1 MDIDLHEMWKIH
13 RKDGDMKARNRKT
26 ERIITAITLI
36 FIFAAW
42 YGVTNFTNISPVILP
57 SPQKVWSSFIDV
69 ARNGYGING
78 DTLLVH
84 FLSSMKRL
92 LFAYG
97 LVIVT
102 AIPLGLLSG
111 YFPKVYA
118 VLNPIIEFYRPLPPL
133 AYYTLLV
140 LWLGINEDS
149 KIMLLY
155 LAGFAPVYIACV
167 SGVNRIREDTIQG
180 AYMLGANKF
189 QVFVQVILP
198 ASLPDIF
205 TGLRTALG
213 VEYTTLV
220 AAEMVAAKTGIGWMV
235 LDASNWLK
243 SDVVFFGVILMGITG
258 ILMNQL
264 LLGLERLIVHW
275 NGKQ

>member
-1 MDIDLHEMWKIH
+1 
-13 RKDGDMKARNRKT
+13 MKESNKRVEK
-26 ERIITAITLI
+26 IITVTTVIV
-36 FIFAAW
+36 IFAVW
-42 YGVTNFTNISPVILP
+42 YLATNFTDISEIILP
-57 SPQKVWSSFIDV
+57 SPQNVWNSFLDV
-69 ARNGYGING
+69 ARNGYGSNK
-78 DTLLVH
+78 DPLAVH
-84 FLSSMKRL
+84 LISSMKRL
-92 LFAYG
+92 LTAYG
-97 LVIVT
+97 LVIIT
-102 AIPLGLLSG
+102 AIPLGLISG
-111 YFPKVYA
+111 YFPKFYA

-167 SGVNRIREDTIQG
+167 SGVNRIKVDYING
-180 AYMLGANKF
+180 AYMLGANKI
-189 QVFVQVILP
+189 QVFFNVILP

-220 AAEMVAAKTGIGWMV
+220 AAEMVAAKTGIGWLV

-258 ILMNQL
+258 ILLNQFIL
-264 LLGLERLIVHW
+264 LLERLIVHW
-275 NGKQ
+275 NGK

>member
-1 MDIDLHEMWKIH
+1 
-13 RKDGDMKARNRKT
+13 MKARNKKI
-26 ERIITAITLI
+26 EKIITAVTVIVI
-36 FIFAAW
+36 FVAW
-42 YGVTNFTNISPVILP
+42 YVVTNFTSISPVILP
-57 SPQKVWSSFIDV
+57 SPQKVWSSFLEV
-69 ARNGYGING
+69 AGNGYGING

-84 FLSSMKRL
+84 FISSMKRL
-92 LFAYG
+92 LLAYG

-264 LLGLERLIVHW
+264 LLGLERVIVHW

>member
-1 MDIDLHEMWKIH
+1 
-13 RKDGDMKARNRKT
+13 MKESNKNV
-26 ERIITAITLI
+26 EKMITVITVTVI
-36 FIFAAW
+36 FTIW
-42 YGVTNFTNISPVILP
+42 YLATNFTEISEIILP
-57 SPQKVWSSFIDV
+57 SPQKVWSSFLEV
-69 ARNGYGING
+69 ARNGYGTNK
-78 DTLLVH
+78 DPLAVH
-84 FLSSMKRL
+84 LISSMKRL
-92 LFAYG
+92 LTAYS

-102 AIPLGLLSG
+102 AIPLGLVSG
-111 YFPKVYA
+111 YFPKFYA
-118 VLNPIIEFYRPLPPL
+118 VLNPIIEFYRLLPPL

-167 SGVNRIREDTIQG
+167 SGVNRIRMDYING
-180 AYMLGANKF
+180 AYMLGANKI
-189 QVFVQVILP
+189 QVFFNVILP

-220 AAEMVAAKTGIGWMV
+220 AAEMVAAKTGIGWLV

-243 SDVVFFGVILMGITG
+243 SEVVFFGVILMGITG
-258 ILMNQL
+258 ILLNQFIL
-264 LLGLERLIVHW
+264 FLEKLIVHW
-275 NGKQ
+275 NGK

>member
-1 MDIDLHEMWKIH
+1 MQRREN
-13 RKDGDMKARNRKT
+13 MKVRNKKKENLIT
-26 ERIITAITLI
+26 VLTIIVILT
-36 FIFAAW
+36 AW
-42 YGVTNFTNISPVILP
+42 YGVTNFTSISPVILP
-57 SPQKVWSSFIDV
+57 SPQRVWNSFLEV
-69 ARNGYGING
+69 AGHGYGING

-84 FLSSMKRL
+84 FTSSMKRL
-92 LFAYG
+92 LSAYG
-97 LVIVT
+97 LVIIT

-140 LWLGINEDS
+140 LWFGINEDS
-149 KIMLLY
+149 KIILLY
-155 LAGFAPVYIACV
+155 LAGFAPVYISCI
-167 SGVNRIREDTIQG
+167 SGVNKIREEIIQG
-180 AYMLGANKF
+180 AYMLGANRF

-264 LLGLERLIVHW
+264 LLGIEHVVVHW
-275 NGKQ
+275 NGK